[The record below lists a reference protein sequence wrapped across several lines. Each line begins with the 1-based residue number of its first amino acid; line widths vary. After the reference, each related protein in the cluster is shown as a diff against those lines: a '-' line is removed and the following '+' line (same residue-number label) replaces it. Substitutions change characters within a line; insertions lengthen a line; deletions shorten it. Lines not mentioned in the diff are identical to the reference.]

1 MQNES
6 QIDALILKLFNKT
19 ISLEEKKLLNAW
31 IRENNENKEHLL
43 QMQNIWHVSHP
54 VFNPDDIDID
64 KAVTKILR
72 SIEPKGIHTQK
83 TSFLIWW
90 QRIAA
95 ILIIPVILWS
105 TVQYNREK
113 NRRSNIAFQE
123 IMSPLGMQS
132 EISLPDGSHVW
143 LNSGSTL
150 KYPVEFTSENRE
162 LYLTGEAF
170 FKVKSDKDHP
180 FIVSTKNLKVTATG
194 TAFNIESYKN
204 DSITAVTLLEGKV
217 NVKIGNVKP
226 ENISPN
232 QRLVFN
238 KNAKKYTVIA
248 TDAKHWCVWKDGIL
262 AFRNEPLED
271 VFKRIGRTYNVDIEV
286 KDKMVGQQ
294 LYRATFEGESLDEI
308 LHLLKLSAPIR
319 YNRIKREQQTNNEF
333 NKEKID
339 VYNSK

>member
-1 MQNES
+1 VQNKS

-19 ISLEEKKLLNAW
+19 ISLEEKKLLNTW
-31 IRENNENKEHLL
+31 IRENKEHLL

-54 VFNPDDIDID
+54 VFKPDEIDID
-64 KAVTKILR
+64 KAITKIMR
-72 SIEPKGIHTQK
+72 NIEPKITRTKK
-83 TSFLIWW
+83 TSLFVWW
-90 QRIAA
+90 QRVAA
-95 ILIIPVILWS
+95 VLIIPVMLWS
-105 TVQYNREK
+105 TAQYNSEK
-113 NRRSNIAFQE
+113 NRKSNIAFQE

-217 NVKIGNVKP
+217 NVKIGNVNP

-271 VFKRIGRTYNVDIEV
+271 VFKRIGRTYNVYIEV

-333 NKEKID
+333 NKERIE